1 MPSIRKTVSAELT
14 KAALLDN
21 RIIGLTADL
30 AESVGLEEIREKLPK
45 QFVEC
50 GIAEQEM
57 LSLAAGYA
65 LSGAKPF
72 AASYAAFHPGRNWD
86 QLRTSVCYNH
96 TPVRLISSHY
106 GLSVGGDGAT
116 HQCLEYLA
124 LTLCLPQLRVL
135 MPFNV
140 ESARWAVQE
149 AVQED
154 HYPLVLFQP
163 RETHEEVVDD
173 TQLDNFAETGFAY
186 LPASDETKTLFL
198 TTGLITQEA
207 HALVREDNR
216 TRGLVSVVDFTSF
229 DRAQLAK
236 LIYQYERLVILEE
249 HQEFGGLGSVLFQ
262 LLSEYKILRSTT
274 HVCVEHKFGK
284 SARLGKELWHTYGLD
299 RHSLARRL

>member
-1 MPSIRKTVSAELT
+1 MPSIRKTISAELT
-14 KAALLDN
+14 NAALLDSQ
-21 RIIGLTADL
+21 IIGLTADL
-30 AESVGLEEIREKLPK
+30 AESVGLESIREKLPK

-124 LTLCLPQLRVL
+124 LTLCLPSLRVL
-135 MPFNV
+135 VPFNTA
-140 ESARWAVQE
+140 SARWCVQE
-149 AVQED
+149 ALAED
-154 HYPLVLFQP
+154 YYPTVIFQP
-163 RETHEEVVDD
+163 RETHEEAVD
-173 TQLDNFAETGFAY
+173 TKLLENYAETGFAY
-186 LPASDETKTLFL
+186 VPASDETKILL
-198 TTGLITQEA
+198 VTTGLITQEA
-207 HALVREDNR
+207 YAVAREDAR
-216 TRGLVSVVDFTSF
+216 TRGLLSLVDLTSF
-229 DRAQLAK
+229 DRAALAK
-236 LIYQYERLVILEE
+236 IIYGYERVVIVEE
-249 HQEFGGLGSVLFQ
+249 HQEFGGLGSLLFQ
-262 LLSEYKILRSTT
+262 LLNEYKILRPTT

-284 SARLGKELWHTYGLD
+284 SARLGKELWQAYGLD
-299 RHSLARRL
+299 RISIARRL